1 MAISFNNIPTSVRTP
16 GTYIEIDNSRALTG
30 LIQNP
35 HKVLILGQ
43 KVDNSE
49 ATTTATVGYD
59 TLVAIT
65 RDNLA
70 DGYFGN
76 GSVLARM
83 CNTFKENNPN
93 TEMYAMA
100 LGSGIAGVQ
109 AKGAIDFS
117 AAMDATT
124 ASGAE
129 TYFLMINGIE
139 IQETITSGMSGM
151 AIASMFASAINALS
165 NKIPVQASPSYAATS
180 GGHLILSAVNSGTL
194 GNYIDIRANYYTG
207 QSTPTTFSA
216 DPTISAMEGGSV
228 DPDLGDAWAV
238 IDDEQFHYI
247 IQPYINTANL
257 TELETELADR
267 FLPLED
273 LQGHGFTCV
282 RAAHASCT
290 TLGNARNSPHNTIV
304 GVYDSPTGPEEW
316 AAAWGAVA
324 AWNLN
329 IDPARPLHYLKLK
342 DVLPPPPE
350 SRFTR
355 AERDILL
362 YDGIATYLVD
372 PGGNVTIERCITTY
386 QSTALGTPDPSY
398 LDVQTLATLG
408 EIRYQYKNRMVSR
421 FIEPRFKLADD
432 TFPVQPGQK
441 IATPKTVKAETISL
455 FTLLR
460 DIGLIE
466 NLDDFIDNLVVE
478 RNVTDPN
485 RVDVLLPADLV
496 NAFRILAGNIQFIL

>member
-1 MAISFNNIPTSVRTP
+1 MAISFNNVPTTIRTP
-16 GTYIEIDNSRALTG
+16 GTYVEIDNSRALQG
-30 LIQNP
+30 LVQNP

-43 KVDNSE
+43 KLAAGTSDF
-49 ATTTATVGYD
+49 D
-59 TLVAIT
+59 TLQAIT

-70 DGYFGN
+70 DGYFGT

-83 CNTFKENNPN
+83 CNVFKKNNPN
-93 TEMYAMA
+93 TEVHAMA
-100 LGSGIAGVQ
+100 LGSGIAGI
-109 AKGAIDFS
+109 AASGAIDFS
-117 AAMDATT
+117 AAMYSDVI
-124 ASGAE
+124 SG
-129 TYFLMINGIE
+129 TGVYYLMINGVE
-139 IQETITSGMSGM
+139 IKETITSGMSGM
-151 AIASMFASAINALS
+151 AIASMYASAINALS
-165 NKIPVQASPSYAATS
+165 VSLPVTAAPSTAAAS
-180 GGHLILSAVNSGTL
+180 GGHMAISAVNSGTL
-194 GNYIDIRANYYTG
+194 GNYINIRANYYEG
-207 QSTPTTFSA
+207 QSIPAAFSTA
-216 DPTISAMEGGSV
+216 PTISTMADGAV

-238 IDDEQFHYI
+238 IDNEQFHYI
-247 IQPYINTANL
+247 IQPYIDSANL

-282 RAAHASCT
+282 RATHASCT
-290 TLGNARNSPHNTIV
+290 TLGNTRNSPHNTIV
-304 GVYDSPTGPEEW
+304 GINDCPNGPEEV

-329 IDPARPLHYLKLK
+329 IDPARPLHFLALK
-342 DVLPPPPE
+342 DILPPPIE

-372 PGGNVTIERCITTY
+372 TGGNVTIERSITTY
-386 QSTALGTPDPSY
+386 QSTALGTADPSY

-408 EIRYQYKNRMVSR
+408 EIRYQYKTRMVQR
-421 FIEPRFKLADD
+421 FIQPRFKLADD

-441 IATPKTVKAETISL
+441 IATPKTVRAETISL

-466 NLDDFIDNLVVE
+466 NLEDFIDNLVVE
-478 RNVTDPN
+478 RNEFDRT
-485 RVDVLLPADLV
+485 RCDVLLPPDLV
-496 NAFRILAGNIQFIL
+496 NQFRILAGNVQFIL